1 MPLPSEVI
9 PNTAPGSETE
19 VVREELFSQ
28 QRLAA
33 LATDLSIALTQSN
46 TLEAMLGRCAESL
59 LIHLDAAF
67 LRIWALNP
75 EMNVLELQASAGIYA
90 HLDGAH
96 SRIPVGQFI
105 IGQIAAER
113 LPYLTN
119 SMIGDPRIPEQEW
132 AQREGLI
139 AFAGYPLVVDSQL
152 VGVLAILARHPLSP
166 STLSALAGVSNGI
179 ALGILRKSSE
189 ADLRNAK
196 RDLEERVRER
206 TAELSRA
213 NEELIREIAERHY
226 AESRLRDTEQRY
238 RSIFENAVE
247 GMFRTTSDG
256 RFVAANPALARMLG
270 YSSPEELISSIDDIA
285 QQLYVNPEM
294 RSVYIRQLEEQG
306 SALAFECQFR
316 RKDGSAI
323 LVSLNTRVSA
333 GPAGEACFEG
343 TVADITERRRAQD
356 ELRESEERFRA
367 LFEEAPVAFHEV
379 DCNGVIRRVNRA
391 QCELLGYTAAEML
404 GRPIWDFVSPEQQH
418 QCREA
423 IQAKLAGGELGSLS
437 RLYIRKDGTRR
448 SIEIV
453 QSLIRDESGCPSG
466 IRAGFLD
473 VTERKR
479 TEEAL
484 NQAKEHAEAASR
496 LKSEF
501 LANMSHEI
509 RTPMNGI
516 MAMVDV
522 VLDTQLDAEQRDYLE
537 TARASAETLLA
548 LLNDILD
555 LSKIE
560 AGRMELE
567 QAPFSL
573 AALISETLATF
584 RVAAGKKQLKLRK
597 SVASELPMIVLG
609 DPTRLRQVL
618 FNLVANA
625 IKFTSSGFVGVR
637 AALFETQD
645 QHIVVRFSVADS
657 GIGMSEAQQRVIFD
671 AFRQGDGSTTRR
683 YGGTGLGLSISR
695 RLVELME
702 GEMWVDSAVGSGST
716 FHFTA
721 KLKLP

>member
-1 MPLPSEVI
+1 
-9 PNTAPGSETE
+9 
-19 VVREELFSQ
+19 
-28 QRLAA
+28 
-33 LATDLSIALTQSN
+33 
-46 TLEAMLGRCAESL
+46 LGY
-59 LIHLDAAF
+59 AAF
-67 LRIWALNP
+67 
-75 EMNVLELQASAGIYA
+75 
-90 HLDGAH
+90 
-96 SRIPVGQFI
+96 
-105 IGQIAAER
+105 
-113 LPYLTN
+113 
-119 SMIGDPRIPEQEW
+119 
-132 AQREGLI
+132 
-139 AFAGYPLVVDSQL
+139 
-152 VGVLAILARHPLSP
+152 
-166 STLSALAGVSNGI
+166 
-179 ALGILRKSSE
+179 
-189 ADLRNAK
+189 
-196 RDLEERVRER
+196 
-206 TAELSRA
+206 
-213 NEELIREIAERHY
+213 
-226 AESRLRDTEQRY
+226 
-238 RSIFENAVE
+238 
-247 GMFRTTSDG
+247 
-256 RFVAANPALARMLG
+256 
-270 YSSPEELISSIDDIA
+270 
-285 QQLYVNPEM
+285 
-294 RSVYIRQLEEQG
+294 
-306 SALAFECQFR
+306 
-316 RKDGSAI
+316 
-323 LVSLNTRVSA
+323 
-333 GPAGEACFEG
+333 
-343 TVADITERRRAQD
+343 
-356 ELRESEERFRA
+356 
-367 LFEEAPVAFHEV
+367 
-379 DCNGVIRRVNRA
+379 
-391 QCELLGYTAAEML
+391 EML
-404 GRPIWDFVSPEQQH
+404 GRPIWEFVSPEQQH
-418 QCREA
+418 LCREA
-423 IQAKLAGGELGSLS
+423 IQAKLAGGEPGSLT

-453 QSLIRDESGCPSG
+453 QSLIRDESGSPSG

-597 SVASELPMIVLG
+597 SVAAELPMILLG
-609 DPTRLRQVL
+609 DPMRLRQVL

-637 AALFETQD
+637 AALHATQD

-671 AFRQGDGSTTRR
+671 AFRQADGTTTRR

-721 KLKLP
+721 KLRQP

>member
-9 PNTAPGSETE
+9 PNTTPGSATGAAGD
-19 VVREELFSQ
+19 ELLSQ
-28 QRLAA
+28 QRLAS
-33 LATDLSIALTQSN
+33 LATDLSVALTQSD

-59 LIHLDAAF
+59 VIHLEAAF
-67 LRIWALNP
+67 ARVWILNP
-75 EMNVLELQASAGIYA
+75 EMNVLELQASAGIYT

-96 SRIPVGQFI
+96 SRIPVGQFK

-113 LPYLTN
+113 RPHLTN
-119 SMIGDPRIPEQEW
+119 SVIGDPRIPAQEW
-132 AQREGLI
+132 ARREGMV
-139 AFAGYPLVVDSQL
+139 AFAGYPLIVDAQL
-152 VGVLAILARHPLSP
+152 LGVMAIFARHPLSP
-166 STLSALAGVSNGI
+166 STLTAMAAVSNGI
-179 ALGILRKSSE
+179 ALGILRKGSE
-189 ADLRNAK
+189 AALRNAK
-196 RDLEERVRER
+196 RELEERVRER
-206 TAELSRA
+206 TAELSRTNA
-213 NEELIREIAERHY
+213 ELSREVAERRR
-226 AESRLRDTEQRY
+226 AESQLRDTEQRY

-247 GMFRTTSDG
+247 GMFQSTSEG

-270 YSSPEELISSIDDIA
+270 YSSPEDLISSIHDIA
-285 QQLYVNPEM
+285 QQLYVYPEK
-294 RSVYIRQLEEQG
+294 RSAYIRQLQERG

-323 LVSLNTRVSA
+323 WVSLNARPST
-333 GPAGEACFEG
+333 GPAGESCFEG
-343 TVADITERRRAQD
+343 TVADITERRRAQE

-379 DCNGVIRRVNRA
+379 DCAGIIHRVNRA
-391 QCELLGYTAAEML
+391 QCELLGYTASELL
-404 GRPIWDFVSPEQQH
+404 GRHVWDFVTPEQQH
-418 QCREA
+418 LSRDA
-423 IQAKLAGGELGSLS
+423 IQTKLTGGEPGSLT
-437 RLYIRKDGTRR
+437 RDYVRKDGARR
-448 SIEIV
+448 TIEIV
-453 QSLIRDESGCPSG
+453 QSVIHDEVGRPSG

-479 TEEAL
+479 AEEAL
-484 NQAKEHAEAASR
+484 SQAKEHAESASR

-548 LLNDILD
+548 ILNDILD

-573 AALISETLATF
+573 AALIAETLATF
-584 RVAAGKKQLKLRK
+584 RVAAGKKRLKLRK
-597 SVASELPMIVLG
+597 SVGPELPMIVLG
-609 DPTRLRQVL
+609 DPMRLRQVL
-618 FNLVANA
+618 FNLVANS
-625 IKFTSSGFVGVR
+625 IKFTSSGFVGIR
-637 AALFETQD
+637 AALHAKQD

-657 GIGMSEAQQRVIFD
+657 GIGMSEAEQRVIFD
-671 AFRQGDGSTTRR
+671 AFRQADGSTTRR

-702 GEMWVDSAVGSGST
+702 GNMWVDSAVGSGST